1 MIIGIGGSYK
11 FHLCYF
17 GDWDSCKLAVM
28 CRAVESCSFQSDV
41 RLYRALPLIQTWV
54 HPFSVPLSLGSK
66 SCHPG
71 KVHFQSCSTLLWMY
85 LHVFLCQTAICIL
98 HEGSFMLGTA
108 LFVNLIQ
115 LQDMVK
121 INKRCNSEPSELY
134 LFCLFIFSVWSKAYA
149 ALSSHESMWQ
159 YVQKLCHLPAQWKDI
174 GNQIPCAF
182 IIFFLFFPYLQ
193 REDLNL

>member
-1 MIIGIGGSYK
+1 MSTS
-11 FHLCYF
+11 L
-17 GDWDSCKLAVM
+17 
-28 CRAVESCSFQSDV
+28 
-41 RLYRALPLIQTWV
+41 
-54 HPFSVPLSLGSK
+54 FSATFSWIKVLSLRK
-66 SCHPG
+66 SSLPELQYIAVNVPTCFP
-71 KVHFQSCSTLLWMY
+71 VSDT
-85 LHVFLCQTAICIL
+85 ICIL
-98 HEGSFMLGTA
+98 REGSFMLGTA